1 MQLVECLRKKCY
13 IILSPRRSSE
23 SLEILFLSGLES
35 STFWLPANRLWTMLI
50 NSPSSPKTH
59 LYLWL
64 SETWL
69 LLYMKTVSMGS
80 IQFWTLGDQ
89 CWCWMQW
96 PITNELLRQG
106 PAQSPL
112 LQEPCP
118 DLTTP
123 PPHPKITPFF
133 DHVALCCSSPVALQ
147 RAMECTLSS
156 CLEST
161 LPEEK
166 QCSLTLIP

>member
-50 NSPSSPKTH
+50 NSPSSHKTH

-96 PITNELLRQG
+96 PISLMNFWDR
-106 PAQSPL
+106 AQLSLPSSKNPVLTSPL
-112 LQEPCP
+112 HHHTPRSLPFLIMWHCVAPALWHSSEPWNVP
-118 DLTTP
+118 YL
-123 PPHPKITPFF
+123 
-133 DHVALCCSSPVALQ
+133 PV
-147 RAMECTLSS
+147 
-156 CLEST
+156 
-161 LPEEK
+161 
-166 QCSLTLIP
+166 